1 MLSIKDRITEIYRL
15 IVLHFRENWLL
26 AMCLIGLFTAITAFN
41 YIVPAIDTPL
51 DYIAKWDI
59 RHYKDIRESSLLL
72 FLIVIAW
79 YSLAAMFKG
88 FARRQRLHDTL
99 MLPTRRTSRFVAE
112 MIAALIVIPAIM
124 VAIWTA
130 IDAADI
136 IRHGFPSEYHSMEWF
151 WNKDMGIYFWF
162 AMAIIFSIHSLITL
176 WRASHK
182 NWLCIGICVF
192 AFLMLLASTK
202 FSIYYP
208 FTYGNLIVPG
218 PRGNAIDTYANIS
231 GAGIT
236 TEELGEK
243 IQLAFFGL
251 IPIGLYTLSL
261 FSFKERNTK

>member
-41 YIVPAIDTPL
+41 YIAPAIDTPL

-59 RHYKDIRESSLLL
+59 RHYKDIRANTLFL

-79 YSLAAMFKG
+79 YSIAAMFKG

-99 MLPTRRTSRFVAE
+99 MLPARRTSRFVAE
-112 MIAALIVIPAIM
+112 MIAVLIVIPTIL

-151 WNKDMGIYFWF
+151 WVKDINFVF
-162 AMAIIFSIHSLITL
+162 AMALIFSIHSLITL

-192 AFLMLLASTK
+192 AFLMLLASAK

-208 FTYGNLIVPG
+208 FTYGDLNVSDFSS
-218 PRGNAIDTYANIS
+218 NAVIPSYTKIY
-231 GAGIT
+231 GVGIT
-236 TEELGEK
+236 TEELGVK

-261 FSFKERNTK
+261 FLFKERNTK

>member
-1 MLSIKDRITEIYRL
+1 MLSVKDRITEIYRL

-26 AMCLIGLFTAITAFN
+26 ALCLIGLFTAITAFN

-59 RHYKDIRESSLLL
+59 RHYKDIRANTLFL

-99 MLPTRRTSRFVAE
+99 MLPARRTSRFVAE
-112 MIAALIVIPAIM
+112 MIAALIVIPTIL
-124 VAIWTA
+124 VTIWTA

-136 IRHGFPSEYHSMEWF
+136 IRHGFPVEYHSMEWF
-151 WNKDMGIYFWF
+151 WAKDIYFWF
-162 AMAIIFSIHSLITL
+162 SISLIFSIHSLITL

-192 AFLMLLASTK
+192 AFLMLLASAK

-251 IPIGLYTLSL
+251 IPIGLYALSL
-261 FSFKERNTK
+261 FLFKERNTK

>member
-1 MLSIKDRITEIYRL
+1 MLSVKDRITEIYRL

-26 AMCLIGLFTAITAFN
+26 TMCLVGLFAGITAFN

-59 RHYKDIRESSLLL
+59 RHYKDIRANTLFL

-79 YSLAAMFKG
+79 YSIAAMFKG

-99 MLPTRRTSRFVAE
+99 MLPARRTSRFVAE
-112 MIAALIVIPAIM
+112 MIAVLIVIPAIL
-124 VAIWTA
+124 VAIWTV

-151 WNKDMGIYFWF
+151 WAKDIYFGF

-182 NWLCIGICVF
+182 KWLCIGICVF

-251 IPIGLYTLSL
+251 IPIGLYALSL
-261 FSFKERNTK
+261 FSLKERNTK

>member
-1 MLSIKDRITEIYRL
+1 MLSVKDRITEIYRL

-26 AMCLIGLFTAITAFN
+26 ALCLIGLFTAITAFN
-41 YIVPAIDTPL
+41 YIVPAIDTPI

-59 RHYKDIRESSLLL
+59 RHYKDIRESTLLL

-99 MLPTRRTSRFVAE
+99 MLPARRTSRFVAE
-112 MIAALIVIPAIM
+112 MIAVLIVIPAIL

-136 IRHGFPSEYHSMEWF
+136 ICHGFPAEYHSMNWF
-151 WNKDMGIYFWF
+151 WNKDMGIYFGF
-162 AMAIIFSIHSLITL
+162 SMALIFSIHSLITL

-182 NWLCIGICVF
+182 KWLCIGICVF

-251 IPIGLYTLSL
+251 IPIELYALSL

>member
-26 AMCLIGLFTAITAFN
+26 ALCLVGLFTAITAYI

-59 RHYKDIRESSLLL
+59 RHYKDIRVSTLLL
-72 FLIVIAW
+72 FLIVTAC
-79 YSLAAMFKG
+79 YSIAAMFKG
-88 FARRQRLHDTL
+88 FTRRQRLHDTL
-99 MLPTRRTSRFVAE
+99 MLPARRTSRFVAE
-112 MIAALIVIPAIM
+112 MLAAHIVKPAIL

-136 IRHGFPSEYHSMEWF
+136 IRHGFPSEYHSMNWF
-151 WNKDMGIYFWF
+151 WNMDMGIYFGF
-162 AMAIIFSIHSLITL
+162 SISLIFSIHSLITL

-182 NWLCIGICVF
+182 KWLCIGICVF

-251 IPIGLYTLSL
+251 IPIGLYALSL
-261 FSFKERNTK
+261 FSLKERNTK

>member
-15 IVLHFRENWLL
+15 IILHFRENWLL
-26 AMCLIGLFTAITAFN
+26 ALCLVGLFTAITAFN

-59 RHYKDIRESSLLL
+59 RHYKDIRVNTLFL

-79 YSLAAMFKG
+79 YSIAAMFKG

-99 MLPTRRTSRFVAE
+99 MLPARRTSRFVAE
-112 MIAALIVIPAIM
+112 MIAVLIVIPAIL

-151 WNKDMGIYFWF
+151 WAKDINFGF
-162 AMAIIFSIHSLITL
+162 AMALIFSIHSLITL

-182 NWLCIGICVF
+182 TWLCIGICVF
-192 AFLMLLASTK
+192 AFLMLLASAK

-251 IPIGLYTLSL
+251 IPIGLYALSL
-261 FSFKERNTK
+261 FSLKERNTK

>member
-15 IVLHFRENWLL
+15 IILHFRENWLL

-51 DYIAKWDI
+51 DYIAKWSI
-59 RHYKDIRESSLLL
+59 KHYKDIRANTLLL

-79 YSLAAMFKG
+79 YSIGAMFKG

-99 MLPTRRTSRFVAE
+99 MLPARRTSRFVAE
-112 MIAALIVIPAIM
+112 MIAALIVIPAIL

-136 IRHGFPSEYHSMEWF
+136 IRYGFPEEYHSMNWL
-151 WNKDMGIYFWF
+151 WNKDMGINFGF
-162 AMAIIFSIHSLITL
+162 AMALIFSIHSLITL

-192 AFLMLLASTK
+192 AFLMLLASAK
-202 FSIYYP
+202 FRIYYP
-208 FTYGNLIVPG
+208 FTYGDLIEPAS
-218 PRGNAIDTYANIS
+218 RGNEIYTYAHLYRV
-231 GAGIT
+231 GIT

-261 FSFKERNTK
+261 FLFKERNTK

>member
-15 IVLHFRENWLL
+15 IALHFRENWLL

-51 DYIAKWDI
+51 DYIAKWSI
-59 RHYKDIRESSLLL
+59 RHYKDIRVNTLFL

-79 YSLAAMFKG
+79 YSIAAMFKG

-99 MLPTRRTSRFVAE
+99 MLPARRTSRFVAE
-112 MIAALIVIPAIM
+112 MITALIIIPAIL

-136 IRHGFPSEYHSMEWF
+136 IRHGFPAEYHSMEWF
-151 WNKDMGIYFWF
+151 WTKDIYFGF
-162 AMAIIFSIHSLITL
+162 TMALIFSIHSLITL

-182 NWLCIGICVF
+182 NWLCIGICAF
-192 AFLMLLASTK
+192 AFLMLLASAK

-208 FTYGNLIVPG
+208 FTYGDLNVSDFSS
-218 PRGNAIDTYANIS
+218 NAVIPSYTKIY
-231 GAGIT
+231 GVGIT
-236 TEELGEK
+236 TEELGKK

-261 FSFKERNTK
+261 FLFKERNTK

>member
-1 MLSIKDRITEIYRL
+1 MLSVKDRITEIYRL
-15 IVLHFRENWLL
+15 IALHFRENWLL
-26 AMCLIGLFTAITAFN
+26 ALCLVGLFTAITAYI

-59 RHYKDIRESSLLL
+59 RHYKDIRASTLLL
-72 FLIVIAW
+72 FLIVTAC
-79 YSLAAMFKG
+79 YSIAAMFKG
-88 FARRQRLHDTL
+88 FTRRQRLHDTL
-99 MLPTRRTSRFVAE
+99 MLPARRTSRFVAE
-112 MIAALIVIPAIM
+112 MIAVLIVIPAIL

-151 WNKDMGIYFWF
+151 WTKDINFGFE
-162 AMAIIFSIHSLITL
+162 MAIIFSIHSLITL

-192 AFLMLLASTK
+192 AFLMLLASAK
-202 FSIYYP
+202 FRIYYP
-208 FTYGNLIVPG
+208 FTYGDLIEPAS
-218 PRGNAIDTYANIS
+218 RGNEIYTYAHLY
-231 GAGIT
+231 GVGIT

-251 IPIGLYTLSL
+251 IPIGLYALSL
-261 FSFKERNTK
+261 FSLKERNTK

>member
-1 MLSIKDRITEIYRL
+1 MLSVKDRITEIYRL
-15 IVLHFRENWLL
+15 IILHFRENWLL
-26 AMCLIGLFTAITAFN
+26 ALCLVGLFTAITAYI

-59 RHYKDIRESSLLL
+59 RHYKDIRESTLFL
-72 FLIVIAW
+72 FLIVVAL
-79 YSLAAMFKG
+79 YSIAAMFKG

-112 MIAALIVIPAIM
+112 MIAALIVIPAIL
-124 VAIWTA
+124 VAIWTT

-151 WNKDMGIYFWF
+151 WAKDIYFGF

-192 AFLMLLASTK
+192 AFLMLLASAK

-208 FTYGNLIVPG
+208 FIYGDLIEPAS
-218 PRGNAIDTYANIS
+218 RGNEIYTYAHLH
-231 GAGIT
+231 GVGIT

-251 IPIGLYTLSL
+251 IPIGLYALSL
-261 FSFKERNTK
+261 FLFKERNTK

>member
-15 IVLHFRENWLL
+15 IALHFRENWLL

-41 YIVPAIDTPL
+41 YIAPAIDTPL

-59 RHYKDIRESSLLL
+59 RHYKDIRANTLLL
-72 FLIVIAW
+72 FLIVTAW
-79 YSLAAMFKG
+79 YSIAAMFKG

-99 MLPTRRTSRFVAE
+99 MLPARRTSRFVAE
-112 MIAALIVIPAIM
+112 MIAALIVIPAIL

-151 WNKDMGIYFWF
+151 WVKDINFGF
-162 AMAIIFSIHSLITL
+162 AMALIFSIHSLITL

-182 NWLCIGICVF
+182 NWLCIGICAF
-192 AFLMLLASTK
+192 AFLMLLASAK
-202 FSIYYP
+202 SSIYYP

-231 GAGIT
+231 GIGIT
-236 TEELGEK
+236 TEELGVK

>member
-1 MLSIKDRITEIYRL
+1 M
-15 IVLHFRENWLL
+15 
-26 AMCLIGLFTAITAFN
+26 GLFTAITAYI

-51 DYIAKWDI
+51 EYIAKWDI
-59 RHYKDIRESSLLL
+59 RHYKDIRASTLLL
-72 FLIVIAW
+72 FLIVVAL
-79 YSLAAMFKG
+79 YSIAAMFKG
-88 FARRQRLHDTL
+88 FTRRQRLHDTL
-99 MLPTRRTSRFVAE
+99 MLPARRTSRFVAE
-112 MIAALIVIPAIM
+112 MIAVLIVIPAIL

-151 WNKDMGIYFWF
+151 WTKDINFGF
-162 AMAIIFSIHSLITL
+162 AMALIFSIHSLITL

-192 AFLMLLASTK
+192 AFLMLLASAK
-202 FSIYYP
+202 FRIYYP
-208 FTYGNLIVPG
+208 FTYGDLIEPAS
-218 PRGNAIDTYANIS
+218 RGNEIYTYAHLY
-231 GAGIT
+231 GVGIT

-261 FSFKERNTK
+261 FSLKECNTK

>member
-1 MLSIKDRITEIYRL
+1 MLSIKNRITEIYRL
-15 IVLHFRENWLL
+15 LILHFRENWLL
-26 AMCLIGLFTAITAFN
+26 ALCLVGLFTAITAYI

-59 RHYKDIRESSLLL
+59 RHYKDIRVNTLFL

-79 YSLAAMFKG
+79 YSITAMFKG

-99 MLPTRRTSRFVAE
+99 MLPARRTSRFVAE
-112 MIAALIVIPAIM
+112 MIAALIVIPAIL
-124 VAIWTA
+124 VVIWTA

-151 WNKDMGIYFWF
+151 WTKDINFGFE
-162 AMAIIFSIHSLITL
+162 MAIIFSIHSLITL

-192 AFLMLLASTK
+192 AFLMLLASAK
-202 FSIYYP
+202 FRIYYP
-208 FTYGNLIVPG
+208 FTYGDLIEPAS
-218 PRGNAIDTYANIS
+218 RGNEIYTYAHLY
-231 GAGIT
+231 GVGIT

-251 IPIGLYTLSL
+251 IPIGLYALSL
-261 FSFKERNTK
+261 FSLKERNTK

>member
-26 AMCLIGLFTAITAFN
+26 ALCLVGLFTAITAYI

-59 RHYKDIRESSLLL
+59 RHYKDIRASTLLL
-72 FLIVIAW
+72 FLIVVAL
-79 YSLAAMFKG
+79 YSIAAMFKG

-99 MLPTRRTSRFVAE
+99 MLPARRTSRFVAE
-112 MIAALIVIPAIM
+112 MIAVLIVIPTIL
-124 VAIWTA
+124 VAIWTT

-136 IRHGFPSEYHSMEWF
+136 IRHGFPEEYHSMEWF
-151 WNKDMGIYFWF
+151 WTKDINFGF
-162 AMAIIFSIHSLITL
+162 AMALIFSIHSLITL

-192 AFLMLLASTK
+192 AFLMLLASAK
-202 FSIYYP
+202 FRIYYP
-208 FTYGNLIVPG
+208 FTYGDLIEPAS
-218 PRGNAIDTYANIS
+218 RGNEIYTYAHLY
-231 GAGIT
+231 GVGIT

-261 FSFKERNTK
+261 FSLKERNTK

>member
-1 MLSIKDRITEIYRL
+1 M
-15 IVLHFRENWLL
+15 F
-26 AMCLIGLFTAITAFN
+26 
-41 YIVPAIDTPL
+41 
-51 DYIAKWDI
+51 
-59 RHYKDIRESSLLL
+59 L
-72 FLIVIAW
+72 FLIVVAL
-79 YSLAAMFKG
+79 YSIAAMFKG

-112 MIAALIVIPAIM
+112 MIVALIVIPAIL

-136 IRHGFPSEYHSMEWF
+136 IRHGFPTEYHSMEWF
-151 WNKDMGIYFWF
+151 WAKDIYFGF

-192 AFLMLLASTK
+192 AFLMLLASAK
-202 FSIYYP
+202 LRIYYP
-208 FTYGNLIVPG
+208 FTYGDLIEPAS
-218 PRGNAIDTYANIS
+218 RGNEIYTYAHLY
-231 GAGIT
+231 GVGIT

>member
-15 IVLHFRENWLL
+15 IILHFRENWLL
-26 AMCLIGLFTAITAFN
+26 AMCLVGLFTAITAFN

-59 RHYKDIRESSLLL
+59 RHYKDIRTNTLFL

-79 YSLAAMFKG
+79 YSIAAMFKG

-112 MIAALIVIPAIM
+112 MIAVLIVIPAIL

-136 IRHGFPSEYHSMEWF
+136 IRYGFPSEYHSMEWLGA
-151 WNKDMGIYFWF
+151 KDINFGF
-162 AMAIIFSIHSLITL
+162 AMAFIFSIHSLITL

-192 AFLMLLASTK
+192 AFLMLLASAK

-208 FTYGNLIVPG
+208 FTYGDLSASDVSSNDVILSY
-218 PRGNAIDTYANIS
+218 TKIS
-231 GAGIT
+231 GVGIT

-261 FSFKERNTK
+261 FLFKERNTK

>member
-59 RHYKDIRESSLLL
+59 RHYKDIRGNTLFL

-79 YSLAAMFKG
+79 YSIAAMFKG

-99 MLPTRRTSRFVAE
+99 MLPARRTSRFVAE
-112 MIAALIVIPAIM
+112 MIVALIVIPAIL

-151 WNKDMGIYFWF
+151 WVKDINFGFS
-162 AMAIIFSIHSLITL
+162 MALIFSIHSLITL

-192 AFLMLLASTK
+192 AFLMLLASAK

-208 FTYGNLIVPG
+208 FTYGYL
-218 PRGNAIDTYANIS
+218 NASDVSSNAVILSYTKIS
-231 GAGIT
+231 GVGIT
-236 TEELGEK
+236 TEELGVK

-261 FSFKERNTK
+261 FLFKERNTK